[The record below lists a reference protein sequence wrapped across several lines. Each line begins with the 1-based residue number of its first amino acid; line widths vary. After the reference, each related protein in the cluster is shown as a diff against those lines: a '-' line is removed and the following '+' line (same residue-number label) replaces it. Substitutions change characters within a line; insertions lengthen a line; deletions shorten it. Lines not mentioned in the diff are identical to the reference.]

1 MKILVCV
8 KQVPDTSGRLAVN
21 PDGTLNLT
29 PTYTVNGSKADAA
42 VFTNVYTPT
51 TPKTGDTTLQ
61 VGPLFLAGA
70 VITGI
75 AAFGARRRED

>member
-1 MKILVCV
+1 MYTLTV
-8 KQVPDTSGRLAVN
+8 KVTQND
-21 PDGTLNLT
+21 DGTLT
-29 PTYTVNGSKADAA
+29 KTETIKGGDAI
-42 VFTNVYTPT
+42 VFTNKYEAPK